1 MRAVQGKPSAA
12 GGGRSETSIHGAARS
27 SSLVYRCNKQSAEV
41 AQPCGAEVA
50 RLSAGRRAKRASNDV
65 TLSGEFSDEIELQN
79 GNCHFAYHSPGQ
91 NSNMKSKL

>member
-12 GGGRSETSIHGAARS
+12 GGGRSGTSIHGAARS

-65 TLSGEFSDEIELQN
+65 TLSGEFSDET
-79 GNCHFAYHSPGQ
+79 
-91 NSNMKSKL
+91 SKLSIK